1 MLCLATATVAATKAT
16 TKATT
21 ETLAMLELAAKALRL
36 RFFSF
41 WAKYFGCEIRNTRR
55 NILEKVADE
64 PQPNTLRPEPNLKV
78 LKSSI
83 SDSCN

>member
-1 MLCLATATVAATKAT
+1 MLCLATATVTT

-21 ETLAMLELAAKALRL
+21 ETLAMLELAAKAFRL
-36 RFFSF
+36 RFFF

-64 PQPNTLRPEPNLKV
+64 PQPNTLRPEPNLKA